1 MGYLI
6 LRGGIKMFYGNR
18 RVPRTILTVLLV
30 VGMVF
35 GCLGVA
41 YGQAYDGLKSGDT
54 AKTTANVNV
63 RAGASME
70 SKVQMV
76 ASKGTQVI
84 IENKVNAWYKVNLT
98 NGKSGFI
105 YGKYLVKAEAV
116 IPVAAAKQ
124 PVQANTPAKKQ
135 ELPKVE
141 STMILATTTS
151 TQDTGLLDVLVPAF
165 DKRYS
170 VKTKVIA
177 VGTGEAI
184 EMGKRGDADVLL
196 VHARKSED
204 EFVASG
210 YGINRK
216 DVMYNYFFIVGPK
229 NDPAD
234 VADSKDAETAMK
246 KIFDTSSKFVSRGDQ
261 SGTHKKEL
269 TIWDKYKLKPQGSKW
284 YMESGQGM
292 GDTLMMASEMG
303 AYTLVDSGT
312 WYSFVDKVDL
322 KVVLQGDPILFNPYG
337 VIAVN
342 PEKYSNLSKNAAAAF
357 IDFITSEEGQKII
370 KDYKKNGQQLFVP
383 DAKK

>member
-1 MGYLI
+1 MYYVKG
-6 LRGGIKMFYGNR
+6 RAFK
-18 RVPRTILTVLLV
+18 TISTALLV
-30 VGMVF
+30 VAMVF

-41 YGQAYDGLKSGDT
+41 YGQANVSLKAGDT
-54 AKTTANVNV
+54 AKTTTNLNL

-70 SKVQMV
+70 SKVLMV
-76 ASKGTQVI
+76 AAKGTQVV
-84 IENKVNAWYKVNLT
+84 IEANSNDWYKVSLA
-98 NGKSGFI
+98 NGKAGFMH
-105 YGKYLVKAEAV
+105 GRYLVKVEGALA
-116 IPVAAAKQ
+116 PVAEVKQ
-124 PVQANTPAKKQ
+124 PVPAQTKQ
-135 ELPKVE
+135 PLPKVE
-141 STMILATTTS
+141 STMVLATTTS

-165 DKRYS
+165 DKKYG
-170 VKTKVIA
+170 VTTKVIA

-184 EMGKRGDADVLL
+184 EMGKQGNADVIL
-196 VHARKSED
+196 VHARASED
-204 EFVASG
+204 QFVASG

-216 DVMYNYFFIVGPK
+216 DVMYNYFFLVGPK
-229 NDPAD
+229 DDPAKVSD
-234 VADSKDAETAMK
+234 TKDAETAMK
-246 KIFDTSSKFVSRGDQ
+246 KIADTNSKFVSRGDQ

-292 GDTLMMASEMG
+292 GATLTMASEMG

-312 WYSFVDKVDL
+312 WYKFADKVEL

-357 IDFITSEEGQKII
+357 VDFITSEEGQKII
-370 KDYKKNGQQLFVP
+370 GDFKANGQQLFVP